1 LARLKQNRDKFVSI
15 RFKVILP
22 YLLLTLIVAITGVY
36 VVTKLVANTL
46 NERLTNQLLEAG
58 RVVSDG
64 MARQEVKHIQ
74 VARFAAFTTGLGE
87 ALQKGD
93 HKTVATRA
101 IPVAGGLDAENLILI
116 NLQGQEL
123 LHLIKGSDRTFQEA
137 VAQSGAGNWP
147 FVQSLLKSNDTQ
159 SLPQRGIGLNP
170 VNKRYYYYSAIPIAL
185 NDAMVGVVVVGT
197 SLDTLLSTLKS
208 TSLADLTFYGENG
221 LALGTTLAGQ
231 ENGPGFLKT
240 LGIAPDLYQK
250 VVDSENIVNGENF
263 ITDGRWYSLARG
275 SLRVSG
281 DRLGAFGVILP
292 LDFVVTS
299 GAISR
304 NTYIILFAIA
314 MIAVILVGYLIS
326 RLIINPLYLLM
337 RTSQAIA
344 GGDLTQR
351 TGVRSKDEIGTLA
364 NTFDEMTDR
373 LQERS
378 IELERANHILE
389 QMDKTKESFIS
400 VSAHEL
406 RTPLTLIQ
414 GYSQMLQVK
423 TDQYSDLKQIA
434 KGLVEGSDRM
444 AEVVNNMLDV
454 TRIDSN
460 MLKPLL
466 DKIPISRIMERVR
479 DTFEA
484 GLVERKLT
492 LVTAGLDQLPEVPA
506 DPDLMYKV
514 FYHLVMNAIK
524 YTPDGGQIT
533 VSGKVVEEMPGKREM
548 EIVVSDTGIGI
559 DSQHHELVFEKFY
572 QTGEL
577 KLHSSGRTKFKGGG
591 PGLGL
596 AIVHG
601 IVEAHHGRV
610 WVESAGHDEKNYPGS
625 RFYLRLPMYGAGE
638 K

>member
-1 LARLKQNRDKFVSI
+1 MSI

-22 YLLLTLIVAITGVY
+22 YLLITLIVAITGVY
-36 VVTKLVANTL
+36 VVTKLVANSL
-46 NERLTNQLLEAG
+46 NERLTNQLLESG

-64 MARQEVKHIQ
+64 MAREEVKHIQ
-74 VARFAAFTTGLGE
+74 VARDVAFTNGVGD
-87 ALQKGD
+87 ALQKNDGQTIA
-93 HKTVATRA
+93 KLA
-101 IPVAGGLDAENLILI
+101 IPAASALDAENLILVS
-116 NLQGQEL
+116 LQGQEL
-123 LHLIKGSDRTFQEA
+123 LHLIKGPDRTFQKA
-137 VAQSGAGNWP
+137 ATPGGAGDWS
-147 FVQSLLKSNDTQ
+147 FVQSLLKSHDAQ

-185 NDAMVGVVVVGT
+185 NDEMVGVVVVGT

-221 LALGTTLAGQ
+221 LALGTTLAERG
-231 ENGPGFLKT
+231 NDPGFLKT
-240 LGIAPDLYQK
+240 LNIAPDLYQT
-250 VVDSENIVNGENF
+250 VINSENIVNGENF

-304 NTYIILFAIA
+304 NTYILLFAIA

-326 RLIINPLYLLM
+326 RLIINPLYSLM

-373 LQERS
+373 LEERS

-423 TDQYSDLKQIA
+423 TGQYPDLKQIA

-460 MLKPLL
+460 MLKPML
-466 DKIPISRIMERVR
+466 DKIQISRIMLRVR
-479 DTFEA
+479 EIFEA
-484 GLVERKLT
+484 ALDERKLT
-492 LVTAGLDQLPEVPA
+492 LVTDGLDQLPDVPA

-533 VSGKVVEEMPGKREM
+533 VSGKVVEETPDKREM

-559 DSQHHELVFEKFY
+559 DAQHHELVFEKFY

-601 IVEAHHGRV
+601 IIEAHHGRV

>member
-1 LARLKQNRDKFVSI
+1 MSI

-22 YLLLTLIVAITGVY
+22 YLLLTLVVAITGVY
-36 VVTKLVANTL
+36 VVTKLVADSL
-46 NERLTNQLLEAG
+46 GERLTNQLLESG

-64 MARQEVKHIQ
+64 VARQEVKHIE
-74 VARFAAFTTGLGE
+74 VARIIVFTTGLGQ
-87 ALQKGD
+87 ALQAD
-93 HKTVATRA
+93 DRQTVARLA
-101 IPVAGGLDAENLILI
+101 MPIAGGLDAENLILV

-123 LHLIKGSDRTFQEA
+123 LHLIKGPNRTFQEA
-137 VAQSGAGNWP
+137 ATQGGAGQWP
-147 FVQSLLKSNDTQ
+147 FVQALLTSRNAE
-159 SLPQRGIGLNP
+159 SLPQRGLGLNP

-185 NDAMVGVVVVGT
+185 NAEMVGVVVVGT
-197 SLDTLLSTLKS
+197 SLDSLLSTLKS
-208 TSLADLTFYGENG
+208 TSLADLTFYGSNG
-221 LALGTTLAGQ
+221 RALGTTLAGH
-231 ENGPGFLKT
+231 ENDPDFLST
-240 LGIAPDLYQK
+240 LSISPELYQK
-250 VVDSENIVNGENF
+250 IVVAEDIVSGENF
-263 ITDGRWYSLARG
+263 IADGRWYSLARG
-275 SLRVSG
+275 SLRVSS
-281 DRLGAFGVILP
+281 DQLGAFGVILP

-299 GAISR
+299 GAVSR
-304 NTYIILFAIA
+304 NTYIFIFAVA

-326 RLIINPLYLLM
+326 RLIINPLYSLM

-364 NTFDEMTDR
+364 NTFDEMTER

-378 IELERANHILE
+378 IELERANRILE

-414 GYSQMLQVK
+414 GYSQMLKVK
-423 TDQYSDLKQIA
+423 TEQQPDLKPLA

-444 AEVVNNMLDV
+444 AEIVNNMLDV

-460 MLKPLL
+460 MLKPIH
-466 DKIPISRIMERVR
+466 DKVQMSRVMERVQEM
-479 DTFEA
+479 FETA
-484 GLVERKLT
+484 LVERKLT
-492 LVTAGLDQLPEVPA
+492 LCTDKLDELPPVYA
-506 DPDLMYKV
+506 DPDLIYKAI
-514 FYHLVMNAIK
+514 YHLVMNAIK

-533 VSGKVVEEMPGKREM
+533 VSAKVVEETPGEPEA

-601 IVEAHHGRV
+601 IIEAHNGRV
-610 WVESAGHDEKNYPGS
+610 WVESQGHDEKTNPGS
-625 RFYLRLPMYGAGE
+625 HFYIRLPLAPDDGAE

>member
-1 LARLKQNRDKFVSI
+1 VSI

-36 VVTKLVANTL
+36 VVTKLVANSL

-64 MARQEVKHIQ
+64 MARQEVKHIE
-74 VARFAAFTTGLGE
+74 VARLVAFTSGVGD
-87 ALQKGD
+87 ALQKND
-93 HKTVATRA
+93 RVTIAARA
-101 IPVAGGLDAENLILI
+101 KPIAGGLDAENLILV

-123 LHLIKGSDRTFQEA
+123 LHLIKGLDRTFQDA
-137 VAQSGAGNWP
+137 GTQGNAGNWP
-147 FVQSLLKSNDTQ
+147 FVQSLLKSDNTQ

-185 NDAMVGVVVVGT
+185 NDKMVGVIVVGT

-221 LALGTTLAGQ
+221 VALGTTLAGQ
-231 ENGPGFLKT
+231 ENDPSFLKT
-240 LGIAPDLYQK
+240 LGIAPDLYQTILNS
-250 VVDSENIVNGENF
+250 DNIVNGENF
-263 ITDGRWYSLARG
+263 ITDGRWFSLARG

-281 DRLGAFGVILP
+281 DHLGVFGVILP

-304 NTYIILFAIA
+304 NTYILIFALA
-314 MIAVILVGYLIS
+314 MAAVILVGYLIS

-344 GGDLTQR
+344 DGDLTQR
-351 TGVRSKDEIGTLA
+351 TGVSSKDEIGTLA

-373 LQERS
+373 LEERS
-378 IELERANHILE
+378 IALERANRILE
-389 QMDKTKESFIS
+389 QMDKTKENFIS

-414 GYSQMLQVK
+414 GYSQMLKVRA
-423 TDQYSDLKQIA
+423 DQYTDLKQIA

-444 AEVVNNMLDV
+444 AEIVNSMLDV

-460 MLKPLL
+460 LLKPLV
-466 DKIPISRIMERVR
+466 DKIQISRILLRVR
-479 DTFEA
+479 ETFEA

-492 LVTAGLDQLPEVPA
+492 LVTDGLDQLPDVVA

-524 YTPDGGQIT
+524 YTPDGGKIT
-533 VSGKVVEEMPGKREM
+533 VSGKVVEETPGKREM
-548 EIVVSDTGIGI
+548 ELVVSDTGIGI

-572 QTGEL
+572 QTGEV

-625 RFYLRLPMYGAGE
+625 RFYVRLPMSGVE
-638 K
+638 E

>member
-1 LARLKQNRDKFVSI
+1 VSI

-22 YLLLTLIVAITGVY
+22 YLLLTLVVAVTGVY
-36 VVTKLVANTL
+36 VVTKLVANSL
-46 NERLTNQLLEAG
+46 NERLTNQLLESG

-74 VARFAAFTTGLGE
+74 VAGFVIFTSGLGD
-87 ALQKGD
+87 AMQKD
-93 HKTVATRA
+93 DRTTVARLA
-101 IPVAGGLDAENLILI
+101 IPIAGGLDAENLILV

-123 LHLIKGSDRTFQEA
+123 LHLIKGPDRTFKEA
-137 VAQSGAGNWP
+137 SAQGDAGKWP
-147 FVQSLLKSNDTQ
+147 FVQSLLNSRDAQ
-159 SLPQRGIGLNP
+159 SLPQRGLGLNP
-170 VNKRYYYYSAIPIAL
+170 VNKRYYYYSAIPFAV
-185 NDAMVGVVVVGT
+185 NDKMVGVVVVGT
-197 SLDTLLSTLKS
+197 SLDTLLSALKS
-208 TSLADLTFYGENG
+208 TSLADLIFYGENG
-221 LALGTTLAGQ
+221 LALGTTLGGQ
-231 ENGPGFLKT
+231 ENAPDFLST
-240 LGIAPDLYQK
+240 LSISPDLYK
-250 VVDSENIVNGENF
+250 KIIASNDVVNGENF

-275 SLRVSG
+275 PLRVSS
-281 DRLGAFGVILP
+281 DQLGVFGVILP

-304 NTYIILFAIA
+304 NTYILIFAIA
-314 MIAVILVGYLIS
+314 MIAVILMGYLIS
-326 RLIINPLYLLM
+326 RLIINPLYSLM

-364 NTFDEMTDR
+364 NTFDEMTER

-378 IELERANHILE
+378 IELEQANRILE
-389 QMDKTKESFIS
+389 QMDKTKESFIA

-414 GYSQMLQVK
+414 GYSQMLKVQ
-423 TDQYSDLKQIA
+423 TEQNPGLKPIA
-434 KGLVEGSDRM
+434 KGLIEGSDRM
-444 AEVVNNMLDV
+444 AEIVNNMLDV

-460 MLKPLL
+460 MLRPVQ
-466 DKIPISRIMERVR
+466 DNVQISPIMERVAE
-479 DTFEA
+479 TFETA
-484 GLVERKLT
+484 LQERKLT
-492 LVTAGLDQLPEVPA
+492 LVLDKLDELPEVYA
-506 DPDLMYKV
+506 DPDLLYKV
-514 FYHLVMNAIK
+514 LYHLVMNAIK
-524 YTPDGGQIT
+524 YTPDGGHIT
-533 VSGKVVEEMPGKREM
+533 ISAKVIQDTPGKPEA

-596 AIVHG
+596 AIVQG

-610 WVESAGHDEKNYPGS
+610 WVESPGHDEKNNPGS
-625 RFYLRLPMYGAGE
+625 RFYIRLPLGLGVTVE

>member
-1 LARLKQNRDKFVSI
+1 MSI

>member
-1 LARLKQNRDKFVSI
+1 MSI

-22 YLLLTLIVAITGVY
+22 YLILTLIVAITGVY
-36 VVTKLVANTL
+36 VVTKLVADSL
-46 NERLTNQLLEAG
+46 NERLTNQLLESG

-64 MARQEVKHIQ
+64 MARQEVKHVE
-74 VARFAAFTTGLGE
+74 VARIIAFTRGLGD
-87 ALQKGD
+87 ALQKD
-93 HKTVATRA
+93 DRETVAA
-101 IPVAGGLDAENLILI
+101 LAKPIAGGLDAENLILV

-123 LHLIKGSDRTFQEA
+123 LHLIKGPERTFQQA
-137 VAQSGAGNWP
+137 TTQGGADKWP
-147 FVQSLLKSNDTQ
+147 FVQSLLTGHNPQ
-159 SLPQRGIGLNP
+159 SLPQRGITINP

-185 NDAMVGVVVVGT
+185 NDEMVGVIIVGT
-197 SLDTLLSTLKS
+197 SLDSLLSTLKS
-208 TSLADLTFYGENG
+208 TSLADLIFYGENG
-221 LALGTTLAGQ
+221 LALATTLAGH
-231 ENGPGFLKT
+231 ENDPGFLST
-240 LGIAPDLYQK
+240 LSISPDLYGK
-250 VVDSENIVNGENF
+250 IAASENIVNGENF
-263 ITDGRWYSLARG
+263 ITAGRWYSLARG
-275 SLRVSG
+275 SLRVSS
-281 DRLGAFGVILP
+281 DQLGVFGVILP

-304 NTYIILFAIA
+304 NIYIFLFAIA

-326 RLIINPLYLLM
+326 RLIINPLYSLM

-378 IELERANHILE
+378 IELERANRILE
-389 QMDKTKESFIS
+389 QMDKTKESFIA

-414 GYSQMLQVK
+414 GYSQMLKVQ
-423 TDQYSDLKQIA
+423 TEQNPGLKPLA
-434 KGLVEGSDRM
+434 KGLAEGSDRM
-444 AEVVNNMLDV
+444 AEVVNSMLDV

-466 DKIPISRIMERVR
+466 DKIQISQIMLRVR
-479 DTFEA
+479 EIFKTGMD
-484 GLVERKLT
+484 ERKLT
-492 LVTAGLDQLPEVPA
+492 LVTDELDQLPDVPA

-533 VSGKVVEEMPGKREM
+533 VSGRVVDATSGKREM

-559 DSQHHELVFEKFY
+559 DSEHHELVFEKFY

-596 AIVHG
+596 AIVRG
-601 IVEAHHGRV
+601 IVEAHKGRV
-610 WVESAGHDEKNYPGS
+610 WVESAGYDEQKTPGS

>member
-1 LARLKQNRDKFVSI
+1 
-15 RFKVILP
+15 
-22 YLLLTLIVAITGVY
+22 
-36 VVTKLVANTL
+36 
-46 NERLTNQLLEAG
+46 
-58 RVVSDG
+58 
-64 MARQEVKHIQ
+64 
-74 VARFAAFTTGLGE
+74 
-87 ALQKGD
+87 
-93 HKTVATRA
+93 
-101 IPVAGGLDAENLILI
+101 
-116 NLQGQEL
+116 
-123 LHLIKGSDRTFQEA
+123 
-137 VAQSGAGNWP
+137 
-147 FVQSLLKSNDTQ
+147 
-159 SLPQRGIGLNP
+159 
-170 VNKRYYYYSAIPIAL
+170 
-185 NDAMVGVVVVGT
+185 
-197 SLDTLLSTLKS
+197 LDTLLSTLKS

-221 LALGTTLAGQ
+221 LALGTTLAERG
-231 ENGPGFLKT
+231 NDPGFLKT
-240 LGIAPDLYQK
+240 LNIAPDLYQA
-250 VVDSENIVNGENF
+250 VINSENIVNGENF

-281 DRLGAFGVILP
+281 DRLGAFSVILP

-314 MIAVILVGYLIS
+314 MIVVILVGYLIS
-326 RLIINPLYLLM
+326 RLIINPLYSLM

-373 LQERS
+373 LEERS

-423 TDQYSDLKQIA
+423 TGQYPDLKQIA

-460 MLKPLL
+460 MLKPML
-466 DKIPISRIMERVR
+466 DKIQISRIMLRVR
-479 DTFEA
+479 EIFQAALE
-484 GLVERKLT
+484 ERKLT
-492 LVTAGLDQLPEVPA
+492 LVTDGLDQLPDVPA

-533 VSGKVVEEMPGKREM
+533 VSGKVVEETPGKREM

-601 IVEAHHGRV
+601 IIEAHHGRV